1 MSHKTYSLR
10 AKNKKVLH
18 LCSIRRKTKSFL
30 SQNFSLLCVVHFF
43 ILSIDNVP
51 SNDICCATWVKKE
64 ATILK

>member
-1 MSHKTYSLR
+1 MSHKTCSLR

-43 ILSIDNVP
+43 ILSIDNVH